1 MTNRSLMNYFNL
13 HEDFK
18 VKVAL
23 ELGCGSQLES

>member
-13 HEDFK
+13 HEDFQ

-23 ELGCGSQLES
+23 ELGWSQLES